1 MAEKG
6 TQVGTERSSVS
17 PDTVGS
23 RAKTRVQLQAPRDG
37 QALIGLRV
45 LKDHSDPSPPGLPG
59 EGRVLAQA
67 PDVARAAPRKPSRI
81 STVVVFPAPS
91 RAEEGERLAP
101 ADP

>member
-1 MAEKG
+1 VAEKG
-6 TQVGTERSSVS
+6 TQVATERSSVC
-17 PDTVGS
+17 PDTLGS
-23 RAKTRVQLQAPRDG
+23 RAETRVQLQAPRDG

-45 LKDHSDPSPPGLPG
+45 LKDHPGPPGLPG